1 MEKDIEKKLELEKDS
16 LEEQLELYKTED
28 PLRDPNQ
35 SSSHTNDDII
45 TVAEGHDRITA
56 TRLELKQ
63 RLSEVRNAL
72 GKLLNGSY
80 GKCENC
86 KKDIEAARL
95 MVLPTARYCM
105 GCESKLGKPKS

>member
-1 MEKDIEKKLELEKDS
+1 
-16 LEEQLELYKTED
+16 LYKTED

-35 SSSHTNDDII
+35 SSSHTNDDAI
-45 TVAEGHDRITA
+45 TVAEGHDRLTA
-56 TRLELKQ
+56 TRIELKQ
-63 RLSEVRNAL
+63 RLSEVKSAL

-86 KKDIEAARL
+86 KKNIEAARL

-105 GCESKLGKPKS
+105 ECETRARKVKR